1 VTSIS
6 DLFDEDEYGRAL
18 LETLS
23 PTLRRTLRSALASQ
37 TEAEFFVS
45 HELRYRDRRPE
56 EWARVVEILRIYAHG
71 RRRLVGSST
80 ESRRRRNRDP
90 RWLGTAMIKDAELRA
105 LLATLDSKAR
115 DDLRRVLIRDQADRD
130 AIASRLM
137 RYRDERRDN
146 WADIIGMLT
155 MYPGARRRVIRV
167 LGEID
172 AR

>member
-1 VTSIS
+1 MTSIS

-71 RRRLVGSST
+71 RRRLVGLIDGIKAEA
-80 ESRRRRNRDP
+80 ES
-90 RWLGTAMIKDAELRA
+90 
-105 LLATLDSKAR
+105 
-115 DDLRRVLIRDQADRD
+115 
-130 AIASRLM
+130 
-137 RYRDERRDN
+137 
-146 WADIIGMLT
+146 
-155 MYPGARRRVIRV
+155 
-167 LGEID
+167 
-172 AR
+172 